1 MKPVIKTHN
10 DYRRFLNCV
19 GGMYRINWRSKPLAI
34 REIYLRFR
42 ELDLSAVDRIMQDQ
56 YSNLGPEPRQP
67 SCMLR
72 SLLLM
77 IVMNVVSITH
87 WVETLHTSQFF
98 AILSGFQPWDVPGVG
113 TFYDFIDRL
122 WNYATPNFSPHV
134 KPPVRKKVKKPKA
147 KGQKAASIEKESVA
161 ELIARLSKATFR
173 VDQEAY
179 GLLFRIFRTCFL
191 DESIRRKK
199 VNPDHLC
206 TSGDGTPVVTAAR
219 FRSHHTSSHGK
230 NPNRQ
235 SNRAEESS
243 DCSRNRNCPSSS
255 NRRCGGNGNV
265 RR

>member
-1 MKPVIKTHN
+1 MRSPSATNREEMYPLHRVHLLTRLEAIGMKPVIKSHN

-56 YSNLGPEPRQP
+56 YSNRGPEPRQP

-122 WNYATPNFSPHV
+122 WNLATPIVNVINNFTLH
-134 KPPVRKKVKKPKA
+134 
-147 KGQKAASIEKESVA
+147 
-161 ELIARLSKATFR
+161 
-173 VDQEAY
+173 
-179 GLLFRIFRTCFL
+179 
-191 DESIRRKK
+191 
-199 VNPDHLC
+199 
-206 TSGDGTPVVTAAR
+206 
-219 FRSHHTSSHGK
+219 
-230 NPNRQ
+230 
-235 SNRAEESS
+235 
-243 DCSRNRNCPSSS
+243 
-255 NRRCGGNGNV
+255 
-265 RR
+265 